1 MKAVQLSE
9 HIGNI
14 DEELVEQA
22 AQIPNYGHIRRKRRI
37 RRFAAAAA
45 AAVLM
50 AGSFSAG
57 ALAFAREVVVE
68 VPARQESLELADI
81 GLTLLLP
88 DVWSGKYG
96 LEKDGDN
103 YIVYNKQ
110 IREALSE
117 GEDDPFGGV
126 LFYIICYAQAM
137 TPEQVVE
144 NGFDYTAYRY
154 LFATK
159 ERTYILYHASDVQWD
174 PGEKQQEKIY
184 RQMESEVEDIR
195 FVVDGVLSDG

>member
-22 AQIPNYGHIRRKRRI
+22 MQLPNYGHQRRKKRI

-45 AAVLM
+45 AVVLM

-57 ALAFAREVVVE
+57 ALVFAREVVVE
-68 VPARQESLELADI
+68 VPEKQESLELADI

-88 DVWSGKYG
+88 DAWSGKYG

-103 YIVYNKQ
+103 YIVYNRQ

-117 GEDDPFGGV
+117 GEAEPFGGV
-126 LFYIICYAQAM
+126 LFYIVCYETAM
-137 TPEQVVE
+137 SPEQVVE

-159 ERTYILYHASDVQWD
+159 ERTYVLYHASDVQWD
-174 PGEKQQEKIY
+174 PGDEQQEKIY
-184 RQMESEVEDIR
+184 QQMESEVEEIR
-195 FVVDGVLSDG
+195 FVVDGVLS

>member
-14 DEELVEQA
+14 DERLIEQA
-22 AQIPNYGHIRRKRRI
+22 AQLPKYGHQRRKRRI

-45 AAVLM
+45 AVVLM

-57 ALAFAREVVVE
+57 ALVFAREVVVE
-68 VPARQESLELADI
+68 VPVRQESLELKDI

-88 DVWSGKYG
+88 DAWSGKYA
-96 LEKDGDN
+96 LERDGEN
-103 YIVYNKQ
+103 YIVYNRQ
-110 IREALSE
+110 IREALSDGTDE
-117 GEDDPFGGV
+117 PFGGV
-126 LFYIICYAQAM
+126 LFYIVCYEAAM
-137 TPEQVVE
+137 SPEQIVE

-159 ERTYILYHASDVQWD
+159 ERTYVLYHASDVQWD
-174 PGEKQQEKIY
+174 PGDEQQEKIY
-184 RQMESEVEDIR
+184 QQMESEVEEIR
-195 FVVDGVLSDG
+195 FVVDGVLS